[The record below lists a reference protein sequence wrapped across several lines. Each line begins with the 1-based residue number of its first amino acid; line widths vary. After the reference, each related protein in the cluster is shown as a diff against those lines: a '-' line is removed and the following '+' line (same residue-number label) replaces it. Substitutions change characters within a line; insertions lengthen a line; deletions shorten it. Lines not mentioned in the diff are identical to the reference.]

1 MGAMTLSATR
11 EWDFSS
17 EQGKANYKAAQRRY
31 PAQAIVDLAALRDN
45 MRHLV
50 SVVGGPHSG
59 TAVMGIVKADA
70 YGHGLVP
77 AALAALAGGAT
88 WLGTAQS
95 HEALLLRKAGIGPDR
110 CHILTWVYSGA
121 EVPFDELIDNDIDI
135 SVGSLA
141 GIDGVAAAARRLGKT
156 ARVHVKVDSGFG
168 RNGFTPAGFDAAL
181 AKLVPLAKEGVLHIV
196 GQWSHLAVADA
207 PDVPEFVASTDMQ
220 VETFKDFTRR
230 MEAAG
235 IPPEIRHLANTAATL
250 SRPEI
255 HFELTRP
262 GIGLYGY
269 EADPAMGT
277 PSTYSLKPAMTLQAQ
292 LGTVKD
298 VEAGHGI
305 SYGRTYLTP
314 SDTST
319 AIVPLGYADGI
330 HRSASGFDMEGAK
343 HVTKPGGPVRVMT
356 SEGPRLYRVSG
367 RVCMDQFILDLHGS
381 AAELGIH
388 EGDNVELFGPG
399 RGEDYAEPTA
409 DDWGRAADTIS
420 YEIFTCLRNRIPRLY
435 EHATDVLSAEDLAKL
450 DPACTRGRT
459 HGTGAGRRTHR
470 KVVHHD
476 ERRIQRVRRGALG
489 SGTTQ
494 IQLPHRLP
502 TRPRP
507 THPLVRIAQARR
519 ENADS
524 GSRHGRFRTY
534 TAYTHVGGRANRS
547 TDRHFARL
555 RSRRGR
561 LRLPCARPRPPAV
574 RP

>member
-70 YGHGLVP
+70 YGHGLIP

-356 SEGPRLYRVSG
+356 AEGPRLYRVSG

-435 EHATDVLSAEDLAKL
+435 EHAAEVLPAADLAKL
-450 DPACTRGRT
+450 DPA
-459 HGTGAGRRTHR
+459 
-470 KVVHHD
+470 K
-476 ERRIQRVRRGALG
+476 L
-489 SGTTQ
+489 
-494 IQLPHRLP
+494 L
-502 TRPRP
+502 
-507 THPLVRIAQARR
+507 
-519 ENADS
+519 
-524 GSRHGRFRTY
+524 
-534 TAYTHVGGRANRS
+534 
-547 TDRHFARL
+547 
-555 RSRRGR
+555 
-561 LRLPCARPRPPAV
+561 
-574 RP
+574 

>member
-70 YGHGLVP
+70 YGHGLIP

-356 SEGPRLYRVSG
+356 AEGPRLYHVSG

-420 YEIFTCLRNRIPRLY
+420 YEIFTCLRNRIP
-435 EHATDVLSAEDLAKL
+435 
-450 DPACTRGRT
+450 TRQASCNPVKSG
-459 HGTGAGRRTHR
+459 GSRRTHR
-470 KVVHHD
+470 KAVHHD